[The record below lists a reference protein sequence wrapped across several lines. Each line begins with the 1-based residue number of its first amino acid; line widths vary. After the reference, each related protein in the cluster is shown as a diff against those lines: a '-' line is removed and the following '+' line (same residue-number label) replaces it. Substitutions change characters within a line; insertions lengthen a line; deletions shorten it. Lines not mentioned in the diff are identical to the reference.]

1 MSPQA
6 LYLLLSGPR
15 PSTSSSQPRFT
26 PWLPLRISKP
36 STSSSHLRL
45 LYSSCKVAPGRIQ
58 VEADHG
64 LHCMGNPRAC
74 ASSGELQTTSERHH
88 PAPAQL
94 ILHGVWRLVFS
105 GHSQYL
111 QLTGLGKSLLLFCQ
125 QQPSLNYKRR
135 VYSAHTKGA
144 PWILSLRARGGCA
157 TGPYR
162 TPTTL
167 GHTTKTESHSSST

>member
-26 PWLPLRISKP
+26 ASLHLGISKP
-36 STSSSHLRL
+36 STSSSLLRL
-45 LYSSCKVAPGRIQ
+45 LYSLGRVAPGRAQ
-58 VEADHG
+58 VGADLG
-64 LHCMGNPRAC
+64 LHHLGSPRAC
-74 ASSGELQTTSERHH
+74 VWSEQLQTTSEHQH

-94 ILHGVWRLVFS
+94 IHHGGWSLGVN
-105 GHSQYL
+105 GHSQSL
-111 QLTGLGKSLLLFCQ
+111 QLTGQAKSLPLACQ
-125 QQPSLNYKRR
+125 QKPSLNFKRK
-135 VYSAHTKGA
+135 VYSAHTKGT
-144 PWILSLRARGGCA
+144 IQVSSLSERGGCA

-167 GHTTKTESHSSST
+167 GHTTKTESHRSST